1 MPSGR
6 VNNKGVNKVIRS
18 ILNANNCSVL
28 GFSKVLGSSERVT
41 HKYLNNPYTMT
52 IGQLYSLAGYTNTPI
67 IELVAKLHY
76 NRSKLSV
83 QDKDNLSSIM
93 ARVSAENKE
102 G

>member
-52 IGQLYSLAGYTNTPI
+52 IGQLYCLAGYTNTPFVD
-67 IELVAKLHY
+67 LCAKIHY
-76 NRSKLSV
+76 NRFELSKE
-83 QDKDNLSSIM
+83 DKENLSSIM
-93 ARVSAENKE
+93 ARVSQENKE
-102 G
+102 L